1 MTYGQAFACP
11 TVLVVGFLYDLVG
24 RKTLTV
30 CTFIVGAITTMAFPL
45 VVSDNPIG
53 YDIVKIL
60 YLQTLVVMLSNPFIN
75 DYVTV

>member
-1 MTYGQAFACP
+1 
-11 TVLVVGFLYDLVG
+11 
-24 RKTLTV
+24 
-30 CTFIVGAITTMAFPL
+30 MAFPL